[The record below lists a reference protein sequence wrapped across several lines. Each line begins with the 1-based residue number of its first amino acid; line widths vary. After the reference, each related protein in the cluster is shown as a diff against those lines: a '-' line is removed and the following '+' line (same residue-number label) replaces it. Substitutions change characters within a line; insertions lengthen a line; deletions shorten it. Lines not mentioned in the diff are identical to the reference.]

1 VLYSTGVYYILQG
14 GSAEIELKKGNQIK
28 LSTDEKYYEIGDDS
42 CIYIDYVNITKV
54 LQVGGLIYLD
64 DGLISL
70 SVAEIGKL
78 KVVDDSKPTNSY
90 LCASHC
96 YQR

>member
-54 LQVGGLIYLD
+54 LQVGGLIYP
-64 DGLISL
+64 L